1 MGIPTEVVG
10 SLPRPTCEA
19 TPLMIDYMAVLTP
32 LTDLQQAYAD
42 YDAGK
47 IKQDELFRAQDKSV
61 EDSLSNMARTGETLI
76 TDGELVKLHYGKAW
90 ASTNMTTDQICHI
103 SVDRVG
109 SRLSF
114 LLWKLMPPP
123 QHS

>member
-76 TDGELVKLHYGKAW
+76 TDGEQR
-90 ASTNMTTDQICHI
+90 AS
-103 SVDRVG
+103 S
-109 SRLSF
+109 
-114 LLWKLMPPP
+114 
-123 QHS
+123 